1 MITVFNRVQLLAT
14 ADHNRFLDVIVI
26 NIKI

>member
-14 ADHNRFLDVIVI
+14 TDHNRFLDVIVI